1 MKYWISIGGD
11 IKGPYKPQELLG
23 APFFHPGMLVCPE
36 TSLGESGE
44 DWRCADS
51 VEDISF
57 LMKGGTAPA
66 DREMAGE
73 PLAPETDEESLPEAP
88 EDSGSDGD
96 EDIRRYLAGLG
107 ISSGSIPAV
116 SEEDAESC
124 ARASVTDTEIEELEE
139 EADGLKAAAPSARA
153 RRPVPEAAR
162 VEEASAPELKL
173 PRSLGQLEPAWLA
186 SLEMNEVIQ
195 TLSASSENFTTRNDE
210 EETSIALSELDFPVR
225 RRLSPEY
232 DEYAEESRSRV
243 SRRRRARR
251 MARYE
256 EDYDDAGTRPLES
269 WEEAARAG
277 QYAYPAEE
285 MLQPEPAQQPFPA
298 QETPADLQQPA
309 GEQLPAEPVAQNQ
322 AEELPP
328 PEAVPAQEALPEAGP
343 VQEPASEAPVQE
355 ETKAAEPAEA
365 AKPEEAAPAP
375 VEETQPA
382 PEAAEPAGAS
392 TESAV
397 SSRLNISDTEAGE
410 LSGIGKVVLPGGDTS
425 GRASPL
431 PETSGINL
439 GKLPDANISI
449 RGNAMS
455 TQSGR
460 LPQKQQAPGQQQ
472 KPAQTQRFAAPAQA
486 AQPGFG
492 LPPVQSV
499 PHRVNT
505 FSQPGPQQRTV
516 SKGPNISQR
525 SQVSGLNIA
534 DTQSVRLSFPGGGAP
549 AAAQP
554 QAGFTQPQQQATSPH
569 NTTANSKET
578 AVVAGHIRAAQPTI
592 AAEPAKPR
600 RKGLKPVMLFGFL
613 GIFVIVAAVGIMFL
627 LKAVQKDESKEAAQQ
642 TADASSGKG
651 ADAKAG
657 LPSQNAAAPFP
668 QQGPK
673 PVITSQTP
681 AQPVTPAEQ
690 QPAQTQTA
698 PAEAAT
704 AAPSRPGGQMSA
716 VMVKAIDIVKQ
727 HDLGGGKGTIEQWF
741 QNSFQSAENVG
752 VQSNWKAQLLNGDS
766 YMVTYTNMRPRSEP
780 LVYQFE
786 VDVTKG
792 VILRGVNNEA
802 RALFAESQP
811 DDSSATI
818 RRPKGA
824 ASRPVKKQQATAQ
837 TSGGET
843 DEVKP
848 VTVKPVKKPRR
859 KAAVVEDVNDQLP
872 LPEESPSD
880 ELE

>member
-36 TSLGESGE
+36 SSLGESGE
-44 DWRCADS
+44 DWRCADA

-57 LMKGGTAPA
+57 LMKGGAAPA
-66 DREMAGE
+66 DRELAGE
-73 PLAPETDEESLPEAP
+73 PLQPETEIDEESLPEAP
-88 EDSGSDGD
+88 DNSGPSGE
-96 EDIRRYLAGLG
+96 EDIKRYLAGLG
-107 ISSGSIPAV
+107 ISSGSIPSV
-116 SEEDAESC
+116 SEEEADSC
-124 ARASVTDTEIEELEE
+124 ARASVSDTEIEELEE
-139 EADGLKAAAPSARA
+139 EADGLKAASPSARA
-153 RRPVPEAAR
+153 RRPVPEPSRGADIP
-162 VEEASAPELKL
+162 VTELKL

-210 EETSIALSELDFPVR
+210 EETTLALSELDFPVR

-232 DEYAEESRSRV
+232 DEYAEETRSRSA
-243 SRRRRARR
+243 RRRRPRR

-269 WEEAARAG
+269 WEEAPR
-277 QYAYPAEE
+277 QYAYPEDE
-285 MLQPEPAQQPFPA
+285 TFQQPEAAVQPFPA
-298 QETPADLQQPA
+298 QEAPAAQQPVEEQLVAEQPAQPAAEEIPSQEAAPADETA
-309 GEQLPAEPVAQNQ
+309 
-322 AEELPP
+322 
-328 PEAVPAQEALPEAGP
+328 P
-343 VQEPASEAPVQE
+343 VQEPVAETPVQE
-355 ETKAAEPAEA
+355 EPKAAETPEA
-365 AKPEEAAPAP
+365 AKPEEAASAP
-375 VEETQPA
+375 SAEAQPA
-382 PEAAEPAGAS
+382 PQAAEPAGAS

-397 SSRLNISDTEAGE
+397 SSRLNISDTEVGE

-439 GKLPDANISI
+439 GKLPDANISM

-460 LPQKQQAPGQQQ
+460 LPQKQQPAAQQQ
-472 KPAQTQRFAAPAQA
+472 AKPVQTQRFAAPAQA

-499 PHRVNT
+499 PQRVNT

-549 AAAQP
+549 A
-554 QAGFTQPQQQATSPH
+554 TMQPQQQATSPH

-600 RKGLKPVMLFGFL
+600 KKGLKPVVLFGFL
-613 GIFVIVAAVGIMFL
+613 GIFVIVAAVGIMIL

-642 TADASSGKG
+642 TADVSAGKG
-651 ADAKAG
+651 DAKSG
-657 LPSQNAAAPFP
+657 QSPQGAASPFP

-673 PVITSQTP
+673 PVITPQTPEQQSGAQTP
-681 AQPVTPAEQ
+681 AASPAAQ
-690 QPAQTQTA
+690 QPAPSETSA
-698 PAEAAT
+698 S
-704 AAPSRPGGQMSA
+704 PSRPGGQMSA

-752 VQSNWKAQLLNGDS
+752 VQANWKAQLLNGDS

-824 ASRPVKKQQATAQ
+824 ASRPVKKQQAAAVDA
-837 TSGGET
+837 GA
-843 DEVKP
+843 DDAKP
-848 VTVKPVKKPRR
+848 VTVKPARKPRR